1 MNIIVNGQPRDIAGT
16 PTLAEY
22 LERLGLDAERVA
34 IERNRSIVG
43 REDFATTSLCEGD
56 QLEIIQF
63 VGGG

>member
-1 MNIIVNGQPRDIAGT
+1 MKVIVNGQPRDIAGT

-22 LERLGLDAERVA
+22 LEQLGLDVERVA
-34 IERNRSIVG
+34 VERNRAIIG
-43 REDFATTSLCEGD
+43 REEFAATSLSEGD